1 MFAAKVGYGRGPVAK
16 HLAMCMPP
24 RASAAAKLGQAGAL
38 QQLHPEAQWLKSFEF
53 VAQCHNTYR
62 ERRRFFLQDPM
73 GLECLLLDVADP
85 TRTCP
90 SEVPHGP
97 EGRRAA
103 ALRALGPD
111 ASEEAVEKVMPP
123 TTHTR
128 AHLRAGRKKKGGL
141 PAKGVH
147 RNDKRKAS
155 ALLASRPLSY
165 N

>member
-1 MFAAKVGYGRGPVAK
+1 MK

-111 ASEEAVEKVMPP
+111 ASEEAVEEVMR
-123 TTHTR
+123 TYVR
-128 AHLRAGRKKKGGL
+128 GAKKRGGL